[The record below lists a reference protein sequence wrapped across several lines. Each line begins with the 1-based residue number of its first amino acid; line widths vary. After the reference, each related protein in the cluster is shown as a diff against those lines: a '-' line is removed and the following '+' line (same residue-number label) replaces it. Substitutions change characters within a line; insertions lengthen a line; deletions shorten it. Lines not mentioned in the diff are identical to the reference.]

1 MCCILERGT
10 SGQQNRPD
18 NIKASDASS
27 RSSKKKSAGNKF
39 LPLDTRIRFM
49 MKDIIELRQNNWV
62 PRYTGQQAESNK
74 PKLLSEIRRELE
86 VKTGTVL
93 EPSRSERS
101 PTHRDVPGSGYHLLD
116 GNSPTFGLTGSASC
130 RSSELWGMSAEAD
143 WMKLNQMSKA
153 LCSQRKELDLFG
165 SSPPSNG
172 NHAYTKERS
181 RQSFNSRNSRA
192 VTPISVTGAS
202 SLLSNNSGIVYGSSF
217 RRDSSDD
224 FRRTSSGGSV
234 GARTFNV
241 GRMSDAFT
249 RFTGRDFEIVSNGSR
264 TSSGSNGLWTR
275 GIVLRGNSSNQ
286 PAGDNAML
294 PRFQRRTIINQFHKS
309 DQATVP
315 SMSNSGYFEPDY
327 LSSKVVSNS
336 HTSPSDSLTN
346 SLMGQDASS
355 GAEGTTRLVPHDSLV
370 SVQTVAGTGRQ
381 LSTVQHNP
389 VSPAH
394 GNRWSSQTDSLSA
407 TRRPAINSTHPLVGG
422 GQMISGKSLPH
433 EDNKEASKTIL
444 SILESATDVVTAT
457 ASLQEKNL
465 VSRFSKD
472 VLLKLLLRFCSDYN
486 SPLYLDQKGKF
497 SASLLV
503 SVLSEIHSSSTKLET
518 IPASGL
524 GTRQL
529 ADEARPIQTSLPA
542 SLNSAWLKVVQ
553 SLSSTSIKTTLA
565 FVVARLVLAG
575 LLSLE
580 EMAAPLT
587 AGRHYPLFLLVL
599 QQLSQMLE
607 SDAMPGSFLS
617 SSFVEDGDFI
627 PVCGEGPLCDVFK
640 HSKQGRKRFLAEHF
654 KNSKIDME
662 KMLPVGSQAPD
673 RMLAVLEERALTF
686 LVPGLQVAEELSQL
700 LLSGLDTTV
709 DSPADESDRPSQPP
723 PLSPQFATR
732 LEAYLSEAEGS
743 VTADFVHSL
752 MATVFQRILQLGVG
766 ILGASASVED
776 LMTLEEQAWKQL
788 ADANLRVCFKDSPS
802 HQLDALHALQ
812 IFWNDKSQPKGFL
825 LRCFIN
831 MYYMDLVDEAT
842 FLQWREEV
850 DQNYPAK
857 GQALFEVIRWLR
869 WLETAEEEEENEE
882 ATVSAESTDQPRG
895 RDVDS
900 PHQQEFTAPS
910 GISSSQE
917 KNSGSSYFGSFATVL
932 PNTDGQLASYTH
944 A

>member
-1 MCCILERGT
+1 
-10 SGQQNRPD
+10 
-18 NIKASDASS
+18 
-27 RSSKKKSAGNKF
+27 
-39 LPLDTRIRFM
+39 
-49 MKDIIELRQNNWV
+49 
-62 PRYTGQQAESNK
+62 
-74 PKLLSEIRRELE
+74 
-86 VKTGTVL
+86 
-93 EPSRSERS
+93 
-101 PTHRDVPGSGYHLLD
+101 
-116 GNSPTFGLTGSASC
+116 
-130 RSSELWGMSAEAD
+130 
-143 WMKLNQMSKA
+143 
-153 LCSQRKELDLFG
+153 
-165 SSPPSNG
+165 
-172 NHAYTKERS
+172 
-181 RQSFNSRNSRA
+181 
-192 VTPISVTGAS
+192 
-202 SLLSNNSGIVYGSSF
+202 
-217 RRDSSDD
+217 
-224 FRRTSSGGSV
+224 
-234 GARTFNV
+234 
-241 GRMSDAFT
+241 MSDTFA
-249 RFTGRDFEIVSNGSR
+249 RFTGRDFETVSNGSR

-309 DQATVP
+309 DQAAVP

-327 LSSKVVSNS
+327 LSSKVVSSS

-355 GAEGTTRLVPHDSLV
+355 GAEGTTRLAPHDNLV
-370 SVQTVAGTGRQ
+370 SVQTVVATGRQ

-407 TRRPAINSTHPLVGG
+407 TRRPAINSTHPPVGG

-465 VSRFSKD
+465 ASRFSKD

-503 SVLSEIHSSSTKLET
+503 SVLSEIHSSSTKLGT

-524 GTRQL
+524 GTRQP

-580 EMAAPLT
+580 EMAAPLA

-662 KMLPVGSQAPD
+662 KMLPVGSQAPE

-709 DSPADESDRPSQPP
+709 GSPADESDRPSQPP

-732 LEAYLSEAEGS
+732 LEAYISEAEGS

-766 ILGASASVED
+766 ILGASASAED

-788 ADANLRVCFKDSPS
+788 VDANLGVCFKDSPS
-802 HQLDALHALQ
+802 HQMDALHALQ

-831 MYYMDLVDEAT
+831 MYYLDLVDEAT

-882 ATVSAESTDQPRG
+882 ARVNAESTDQPMG
-895 RDVDS
+895 SDVDS

-917 KNSGSSYFGSFATVL
+917 ENSGSSYFGSCAIVL
-932 PNTDGQLASYTH
+932 SNTDCQLASYTH